1 MAISE
6 CIQHELCCA
15 LQDAQDIIRERG
27 NDIIIYKNDESEIER
42 DIYGSIKKRTQVQ
55 CDFKAFPINYNPT
68 QDILEKAGI
77 KENVDV
83 LVTTASQDWTDNNIN
98 FNDID
103 GIRWEVELNG
113 ELFTIA
119 EKNRINMF
127 GNVYLNYILGLFK
140 K

>member
-1 MAISE
+1 MTISE
-6 CIQHELCCA
+6 CILHETCCA

-27 NDIIIYKNDESEIER
+27 NDIIIYKNNESEIER

-55 CDFKAFPINYNPT
+55 YNFKAFPIDYNPT

-83 LVTTASQDWTDNNIN
+83 LVTTASQDWTENSIN